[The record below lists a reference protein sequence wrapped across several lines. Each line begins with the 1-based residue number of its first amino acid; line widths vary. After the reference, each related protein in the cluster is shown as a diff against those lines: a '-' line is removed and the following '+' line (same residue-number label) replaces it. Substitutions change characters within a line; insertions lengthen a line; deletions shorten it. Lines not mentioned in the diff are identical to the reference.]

1 MKPNL
6 MKRSGLLLAAA
17 MTAAL
22 VWLGAAGGSAL
33 AQPAGGGGSQT
44 EDTPLYKTLL
54 MGSPTPLID
63 VSEDPG
69 WQGLSVSGFV
79 NSTTAMWLNSTA
91 IRYQKSKNSLAA
103 SRSWLQLD
111 INYILNGDNRFFVR
125 GWVVYEPAYRFEY
138 KGNAAGPGLNDMGDY
153 YNQYTVRD
161 AYWKSVMGPLTLFMG
176 RQIVT
181 WGESLA
187 FRIGDVINPQDFTWN
202 FGFSNLEQSR
212 LPLWM
217 VHPIF
222 NLPSWGPFTA
232 NFIEGVWTPAWQPM
246 YNPSVD
252 TPNQDPS
259 NPHSNWYD
267 GHHDTAGSVSLLP
280 PFTVNASAR
289 FQVQPY
295 PLLTGAAGVP
305 ANMTAFP
312 QMCGSFVGRHCTS
325 DAFATFAP
333 PFFAYHLPGNTLGNS
348 TEGFRIHTLVKN
360 AEITML
366 YWHGHQFNEGG
377 TPGAPFYV
385 QGNPSTGQYLQAF
398 FPQFNDIGVTLNRPI
413 YLPGQFLSSVPIVL
427 RTEAVFQD
435 RTPFN
440 TTDVA
445 VKNGVVDKS
454 TVNSLVALD
463 LDGLYAPWLTRT
475 GVLNANLEWNQ
486 YTISGYGKNLVY
498 DFYAERFRHNEEQV
512 LFSTNTSFWWG
523 AILPTYTM
531 IWNPSG
537 NTTLLFP
544 TVTVTPPWTN
554 KYFATLGY
562 VGILGNDR
570 FNSFAGGVFKG
581 KSLMYMQFQ
590 YNFQAI
596 KGRT

>member
-1 MKPNL
+1 
-6 MKRSGLLLAAA
+6 
-17 MTAAL
+17 
-22 VWLGAAGGSAL
+22 
-33 AQPAGGGGSQT
+33 
-44 EDTPLYKTLL
+44 

-69 WQGLSVSGFV
+69 WQGLSVSGFI
-79 NSTTAMWLNSTA
+79 NSTTGMWVDSA
-91 IRYQKSKNSLAA
+91 AVRYQRSKNSLATA
-103 SRSWLQLD
+103 RNWLQLD

-138 KGNAAGPGLNDMGDY
+138 QGGGASTPPRGLPYMNDMSDY
-153 YNQYTVRD
+153 YNQYNVRD
-161 AYWKSVMGPLTLFMG
+161 AYWKNVTGPLTLFMG

-217 VHPIF
+217 VHPIL
-222 NLPSWGPFTA
+222 NLPSWGPLTA

-252 TPNQDPS
+252 APNMDPS

-267 GHHDTAGSVSLLP
+267 GQHDVAGSVSLLAP
-280 PFTVNASAR
+280 VGAFATPLAR
-289 FQVQPY
+289 FQTRPY
-295 PLLTGAAGVP
+295 PLVTGAIGQP
-305 ANMTAFP
+305 NNMAAFP
-312 QMCGSFVGRHCTS
+312 QLCGSFVNQHCMS
-325 DAFATFAP
+325 PAFSTLSS
-333 PFFAYHLPGNTLGNS
+333 PFLGYHLPGNTLGSS

-366 YWHGHQFNEGG
+366 YWHGHQFNEAG
-377 TPGAPFYV
+377 TPGAQVYV
-385 QGNPSTGQYLQAF
+385 NGNPGGPQFLQVS

-427 RTEAVFQD
+427 RTEAVWQD

-440 TTDVA
+440 TTDVGVRNA
-445 VKNGVVDKS
+445 VVDKN

-463 LDGLYAPWLTRT
+463 LDGLYAPWLTKT

-498 DFYAERFRHNEEQV
+498 AFYAERWRHNEEQI

-562 VGILGNDR
+562 VGILGNDK
-570 FNSFAGGVFKG
+570 FNSFAGGIFKG
-581 KSLMYMQFQ
+581 KSLLYMQFQ
-590 YNFQAI
+590 YNFQLI

>member
-1 MKPNL
+1 MKRTQK
-6 MKRSGLLLAAA
+6 KRSGLLLVAA
-17 MTAAL
+17 MMAAAL
-22 VWLGAAGGSAL
+22 VWLGANKGVAL
-33 AQPAGGGGSQT
+33 AQPAGGGQT
-44 EDTPLYKTLL
+44 ADVPLYKTLL
-54 MGSPTPLID
+54 MGSPTPLMH
-63 VSEDPG
+63 VSEQPG
-69 WQGLSVSGFV
+69 WLQGLSVSGFI
-79 NSTTAMWLNSTA
+79 NSTTGMWLDSSA
-91 IRYQKSKNSLAA
+91 IRYQHSKNSLAA

-111 INYILNGDNRFFVR
+111 INYILNGNNRFFVR

-138 KGNAAGPGLNDMGDY
+138 NSGITDMSDY
-153 YNQYTVRD
+153 YNQYNVRD
-161 AYWKSVMGPLTLFMG
+161 AYWKNVTGPLTLFMG

-187 FRIGDVINPQDFTWN
+187 FRIGDVINPQDFSWN

-217 VHPIF
+217 VHPIL

-267 GHHDTAGSVSLLP
+267 GQHDVSGSVSIQA
-280 PFTVNASAR
+280 PFTAFGSAR

-305 ANMTAFP
+305 NNMTAFP
-312 QMCGSFVGRHCTS
+312 QLCSSFNGRHCTS
-325 DAFATFAP
+325 EEFSSLVP
-333 PFFAYHLPGNTLGNS
+333 PFFGYHLPGNTLGSS

-366 YWHGHQFNEGG
+366 YWHGHQFNEGF
-377 TPGAPFYV
+377 TPGAPPYV
-385 QGNPSTGQYLQAF
+385 VGNPSTGQYLQF
-398 FPQFNDIGVTLNRPI
+398 GFPQFNDIGVTLNRPI
-413 YLPGQFLSSVPIVL
+413 YLPGEFLASVPLVL
-427 RTEAVFQD
+427 RTEAVWQD

-445 VKNGVVDKS
+445 IRNGVVDKN
-454 TVNSLVALD
+454 TVNSLVAID
-463 LDGLYAPWLTRT
+463 LDGLYAPWLTKT
-475 GVLNANLEWNQ
+475 GTLNANLEWNQ
-486 YTISGYGKNLVY
+486 FTISGYGKNLVY
-498 DFYAERFRHNEEQV
+498 AFYAERYRHNEEQI

-562 VGILGNDR
+562 VGILGNDK

>member
-1 MKPNL
+1 MKRTQK
-6 MKRSGLLLAAA
+6 KRSGLLLVAAM

-22 VWLGAAGGSAL
+22 VWLGASGGAAF
-33 AQPAGGGGSQT
+33 AQPAGGGQT
-44 EDTPLYKTLL
+44 ADTPLYQTLL

-69 WQGLSVSGFV
+69 WQGLSVSGFI
-79 NSTTAMWLNSTA
+79 NSTTGMWLDSSA

-138 KGNAAGPGLNDMGDY
+138 KSGMTDMSDY
-153 YNQYTVRD
+153 YNQYNVRD
-161 AYWKSVMGPLTLFMG
+161 AYWKNVTGPLTLFMG

-187 FRIGDVINPQDFTWN
+187 FRIGDVINPQDFSWN

-217 VHPIF
+217 VHPIL

-232 NFIEGVWTPAWQPM
+232 NFIEGVWTPAWQPI
-246 YNPSVD
+246 YNPAVD

-267 GHHDTAGSVSLLP
+267 GQHDVAGSVSIQA
-280 PFTVNASAR
+280 PFTAFGSAR

-295 PLLTGAAGVP
+295 PLLTGAAGQP
-305 ANMTAFP
+305 NNMAAFP
-312 QMCGSFVGRHCTS
+312 QLCGSFVNQHCQS
-325 DAFATFAP
+325 PAFATFAP
-333 PFFAYHLPGNTLGNS
+333 PFFGYHLPGNTLGSS
-348 TEGFRIHTLVKN
+348 TEGFRLHTLVKN

-366 YWHGHQFNEGG
+366 YWHGHQFNEGF
-377 TPGAPFYV
+377 TPGAPPYIA
-385 QGNPSTGQYLQAF
+385 GNPSTGQFLQF
-398 FPQFNDIGVTLNRPI
+398 GFPQFNDIGVTLNRPI
-413 YLPGQFLSSVPIVL
+413 YLPGEFLASVPLVL
-427 RTEAVFQD
+427 RTEAVWQD

-445 VKNGVVDKS
+445 IRNGVVDKN
-454 TVNSLVALD
+454 TVNSLVAID
-463 LDGLYAPWLTRT
+463 LDGLYAPWLTKT
-475 GVLNANLEWNQ
+475 GTLSANLEWNQ
-486 YTISGYGKNLVY
+486 FTISGYGKNLVY
-498 DFYAERFRHNEEQV
+498 AFYAERYRHNEEQI

-562 VGILGNDR
+562 VGILGNDK

-581 KSLMYMQFQ
+581 KSLLYMQFQ